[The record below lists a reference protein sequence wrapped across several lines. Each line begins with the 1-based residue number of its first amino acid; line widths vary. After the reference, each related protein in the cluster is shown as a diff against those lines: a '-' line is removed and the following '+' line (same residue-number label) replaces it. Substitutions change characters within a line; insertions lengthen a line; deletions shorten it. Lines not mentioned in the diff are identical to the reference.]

1 MYSGLNLTLLQLS
14 IFLPVHFCHLA
25 KHPYEQK
32 WTLLEPLWIFW
43 PLSNLKAQT
52 ALRNVNTLWPV
63 LRVALV
69 EKQALSC
76 LLSFSGKPFI
86 RKEILNSSKKT
97 NNQTKLEGWEKAS
110 LDVNHAVGRMQK
122 NSPASALAPATDSC
136 ESYRADFFFRVF
148 LDHFPGSK
156 WGWVPVL
163 RFWEERQNFENP
175 VS

>member
-52 ALRNVNTLWPV
+52 ALCNVNTLWPV

-76 LLSFSGKPFI
+76 LL
-86 RKEILNSSKKT
+86 NNKT